1 MASVGNNKQV
11 DEWMMKVNGDD
22 DRTDRHLQRTK
33 GGSPFPFVFLKKNFF
48 QYRGRSIDHM
58 VWELYTWV
66 QLLNLVE

>member
-1 MASVGNNKQV
+1 
-11 DEWMMKVNGDD
+11 
-22 DRTDRHLQRTK
+22 
-33 GGSPFPFVFLKKNFF
+33 LKKNFF